1 MTETEFSRPVPLDTL
16 GSTPSGLSI
25 HADEAERAALAR
37 RFGLI
42 ALGGL
47 AADLTLLRYE
57 DSVTLTGR
65 LRAQATQACVAS
77 AAPVEAAI
85 DEPIA
90 LVFRP
95 APADGQPDEEI
106 ELGEG
111 EMDVMF
117 HDGLAIDVGEAV
129 AQSLGLVLDPYPRAP
144 EGEAALKHAGVK
156 DETEAGPFA
165 ALAALKGKPKARD
178 H

>member
-1 MTETEFSRPVPLDTL
+1 MTDTEFSRLIRFDAL
-16 GSTPSGLSI
+16 GSAPHSLSI

-42 ALGGL
+42 ALDRL
-47 AADLTLLRYE
+47 AAELTLVR
-57 DSVTLTGR
+57 DGDAVTLTGR
-65 LRAQATQACVAS
+65 LEAQATQACVAS
-77 AAPVEAAI
+77 AAPVNAAI

-90 LVFRP
+90 LLFRP
-95 APADGQPDEEI
+95 APAEAQSDDEI

-117 HDGLAIDVGEAV
+117 HDGAAIDVGEAV
-129 AQSLGLVLDPYPRAP
+129 AQSLALALDPYPRAP
-144 EGEAALKHAGVK
+144 DAEAALKEAGVK

-165 ALAALKGKPKARD
+165 ALAALKGKPKS
-178 H
+178 